1 MKVIYFTMI
10 FLLFS
15 CSKSVED
22 KCFVDKINTED
33 IVIQKGTSQVY
44 TPKQILTEK
53 PGYLEIIN
61 LTKYRSFK
69 EDSTSAHSYGKEFEE
84 RMMQGEVGF
93 KEFYDNFNL
102 QFGYISKQK
111 IGNIQYALGVNNL
124 GYWLLKIENEKPS
137 AYFLGLSFSHY
148 YLNKIQE
155 QPIIEGGHLQAQG
168 SFVKIIHVGGLPG
181 YDDYSAVEDGKLFK
195 IKLKDI
201 MQDTDRDGYN
211 DIFEKSFGLNEHDK
225 DTDGD
230 GMNDFEDMN
239 PMFKSQKSKFT
250 QLYELLLSNNIYGDE
265 GWKERNYSFS
275 VFQTDCDYFHQVSPE
290 FRILFIPV
298 DKNKQTYYTRVTDI
312 TEETISPIQKNKMNP
327 NSFYIYKSGNS
338 YKNDYSA
345 DFKDGK
351 WILKVVAGY
360 VI

>member
-1 MKVIYFTMI
+1 MKVIYLTMI
-10 FLLFS
+10 LLLFS
-15 CSKSVED
+15 CSKSVD
-22 KCFVDKINTED
+22 DRCFVDKINPED
-33 IVIQKGTSQVY
+33 IAIHDDISQAY
-44 TPKQILTEK
+44 TPEQILKEK

-69 EDSTSAHSYGKEFEE
+69 EDSTSAHSYGKEFEG
-84 RMMQGEVGF
+84 RMMRNEVDF
-93 KEFYDNFNL
+93 KEFDDKFNV
-102 QFGYISKQK
+102 QFGYISQQK
-111 IGNIQYALGVNNL
+111 VGNIQYAVGVNNL
-124 GYWLLKIENEKPS
+124 GYWLLKMENGKPS

-155 QPIIEGGHLQAQG
+155 QPIIEGEYLQVEG
-168 SFVKIIHVGGLPG
+168 SFVKIIKVGGLPG
-181 YDDYSAVEDGKLFK
+181 YDDYSAIEDGKLFK
-195 IKLKDI
+195 IKLKDL

-211 DIFEKSFGLNEHDK
+211 DIFEKSFGLNEHNK

-239 PMFKSQKSKFT
+239 PMFKSEKNKFT
-250 QLYELLLSNNIYGDE
+250 QLYELLLSNNIYGNGD
-265 GWKERNYSFS
+265 WKKINYTFS
-275 VFQTDCDYFHQVSPE
+275 VFQTDCDYFHKVSPE
-290 FRILFIPV
+290 FRILFIPE
-298 DKNKQTYYTRVTDI
+298 DKKRQPYYIRVTDI

-345 DFKDGK
+345 DFEDGK
-351 WILKVVAGY
+351 WILKVVGGY